1 MKMLKTISAIA
12 AATVAA
18 SALAVSASATT
29 YKDAVQAAKD
39 AGVQAT
45 NVQELSNFLEPNA
58 DYFSS
63 DDYDYMI
70 SVLNNVRDTYVA
82 PKAQE
87 LFGKT
92 PAELTEDEKVEV
104 GKSWSAEDRAA
115 IKSTLVDLGAKY
127 DVEVDVEKLGQ
138 ENYTVEA
145 KIKPKDS
152 SSSDSNSSSSGSN
165 SSNGGGTQTV
175 ITDPVAPTGGE
186 VEGSVSA
193 GVVAGAG
200 LAVVLAATGIIV
212 VARKNKE

>member
-127 DVEVDVEKLGQ
+127 DVEVDIDKLDQ
-138 ENYTVEA
+138 ENFTVEA

-152 SSSDSNSSSSGSN
+152 SSDSNSSSNGSS

-186 VEGSVSA
+186 VEGGVSA

>member
-127 DVEVDVEKLGQ
+127 DVEVNIDKLGQ
-138 ENYTVEA
+138 EDFTVEA

-152 SSSDSNSSSSGSN
+152 SSTDSNSSGSGSS

-186 VEGSVSA
+186 VEGGVNA

>member
-138 ENYTVEA
+138 ENFTVEA

-175 ITDPVAPTGGE
+175 ITDPVAHTGGE
-186 VEGSVSA
+186 VEGGVSA

>member
-138 ENYTVEA
+138 ENFTVEA

-186 VEGSVSA
+186 VEGCVSA

>member
-127 DVEVDVEKLGQ
+127 DVEVNIDKLGQ
-138 ENYTVEA
+138 EDYTVEA

-152 SSSDSNSSSSGSN
+152 SSTDSNSSGSGSS

-175 ITDPVAPTGGE
+175 ITDLCYAF
-186 VEGSVSA
+186 SLAA
-193 GVVAGAG
+193 GVKRCA
-200 LAVVLAATGIIV
+200 
-212 VARKNKE
+212 

>member
-138 ENYTVEA
+138 ENFTVEA

-152 SSSDSNSSSSGSN
+152 SSSDSNSSSNGSS

-186 VEGSVSA
+186 VEGGVSA
-193 GVVAGAG
+193 GVVASAG

>member
-87 LFGKT
+87 L
-92 PAELTEDEKVEV
+92 LDR
-104 GKSWSAEDRAA
+104 KS
-115 IKSTLVDLGAKY
+115 
-127 DVEVDVEKLGQ
+127 
-138 ENYTVEA
+138 
-145 KIKPKDS
+145 
-152 SSSDSNSSSSGSN
+152 
-165 SSNGGGTQTV
+165 
-175 ITDPVAPTGGE
+175 
-186 VEGSVSA
+186 
-193 GVVAGAG
+193 VV
-200 LAVVLAATGIIV
+200 
-212 VARKNKE
+212 

>member
-127 DVEVDVEKLGQ
+127 DVEVNINKLGQ
-138 ENYTVEA
+138 EDFTVEA

-152 SSSDSNSSSSGSN
+152 SSTDSNSSGSGSS

-186 VEGSVSA
+186 VEGGVNA